1 MVLLEKAKFLEELNI
16 LFNTSQSSGSV
27 RITMK
32 LLLLSKK
39 DSKDQKLKIEVP
51 KEKVCLIRATFKN
64 KKLST
69 RITADEVSSFQEEY
83 CTLLKNSLSSLKKT
97 KKLKKKAM
105 S

>member
-1 MVLLEKAKFLEELNI
+1 MVLLDKTKFLEELNI

-32 LLLLSKK
+32 LLLLNKEP
-39 DSKDQKLKIEVP
+39 KDQKVKIEVP

-97 KKLKKKAM
+97 KKLKKKVM